1 MELITSVNQRS
12 AAGTSVALSAKS
24 GAGGGEEIRNE
35 QVFHLGPGQALF
47 SCSFIGVPSSPRREM
62 IINSY
67 EMLTDCLTASGSSP
81 SPFLF
86 RFVFIGIKV
95 QLTYNVVLVSSGQQS
110 DSVIHFC
117 KELFY

>member
-1 MELITSVNQRS
+1 M
-12 AAGTSVALSAKS
+12 
-24 GAGGGEEIRNE
+24 
-35 QVFHLGPGQALF
+35 FHLGPGQALF

-67 EMLTDCLTASGSSP
+67 EMLAFPGDCLTASGSSP

-86 RFVFIGIKV
+86 RFVFIGIKL

-110 DSVIHFC
+110 DSVIHLC